1 MSGDNVIESWTELRN
16 LVEQIDNDVRKNANG
31 NAAAGV
37 RARKG
42 LRSLKTLAAGLTKLT
57 VEVEKTR
64 KSAAE

>member
-1 MSGDNVIESWTELRN
+1 MNGENVIENWDKLRT
-16 LVEQIDNDVRKNANG
+16 LVEQIDLDVRKNANG

-64 KSAAE
+64 KTEAE